1 MIFSLV
7 NIGINKMISKIK
19 HCTQEAFIK
28 KIYIVLSLCNIL
40 LSNDTFS
47 IVAVDTLTGQVGS
60 AGASCIQ
67 GSIIISDI
75 HPGLGAIH
83 TQSYWNASNQ
93 NSASSLM
100 EQGYAPQ
107 DIIDWLVE
115 NDAQNNPTIRQYG
128 VVDLLNGGRSA
139 AFTGENC
146 SDFKGHK
153 IGDTYA
159 IQGNILLGQ
168 SILDDMEEAFLT
180 QYGTFEEKLM
190 ASLMAANVV
199 GADTRCTPYGTP
211 SISAFIRVSDP
222 NDYEDQLFMDINVNN
237 APLTLNPLD
246 SLHVLYWDWKIE
258 QYILG
263 DIDFNRKVDI
273 LDILFLCD
281 QVGSYQSIM
290 DHAFEASDMNMNGE
304 LEITD
309 LYLLLFDII
318 GTVGG

>member
-1 MIFSLV
+1 MIYKVKQFAEKVS
-7 NIGINKMISKIK
+7 
-19 HCTQEAFIK
+19 IK
-28 KIYIVLSLCNIL
+28 KICIILSLYNIL

-47 IVAVDTLTGQVGS
+47 IVAVDTLTGQIGS

-67 GSIIISDI
+67 GSIVISDI

-93 NSASSLM
+93 DSASSLM

-115 NDAQNNPTIRQYG
+115 NDAQNDPTIRQYG
-128 VVDLLNGGRSA
+128 IVDLLEGGRSA

-222 NDYEDQLFMDINVNN
+222 NDDNADHLYMDINVDN

-246 SLHVLYWDWKIE
+246 SLHVLYWDWKIQ

-263 DIDFNRKVDI
+263 DIDFNRKIDI

-281 QVGSYQSIM
+281 QVSNYQSIM
-290 DHAFEASDMNMNGE
+290 DHAFEASDINMNGE

-318 GTVGG
+318 GLIGG

>member
-1 MIFSLV
+1 
-7 NIGINKMISKIK
+7 MISKVK
-19 HCTQEAFIK
+19 HCAQKVFIK

-168 SILDDMEEAFLT
+168 SIIDDMEEAFLT

-211 SISAFIRVSDP
+211 SISAFIRVSNP

-237 APLTLNPLD
+237 APLTLNPID

>member
-1 MIFSLV
+1 MIYKVKQFAQKVS
-7 NIGINKMISKIK
+7 
-19 HCTQEAFIK
+19 IK
-28 KIYIVLSLCNIL
+28 KICIILSLCNIL

-47 IVAVDTLTGQVGS
+47 IVAVDTLTGQIGS

-93 NSASSLM
+93 DSASSLM

-115 NDAQNNPTIRQYG
+115 NDAQNDPTIRQYG
-128 VVDLLNGGRSA
+128 VVDLLEGGRSA

-222 NDYEDQLFMDINVNN
+222 NDYGDNLFLDINVNN

-263 DIDFNRKVDI
+263 DIDFNRKIDI

-281 QVGSYQSIM
+281 QISNYQSII

-318 GTVGG
+318 GVIGG

>member
-1 MIFSLV
+1 MKSIV
-7 NIGINKMISKIK
+7 K
-19 HCTQEAFIK
+19 HYTQKVFIK

-93 NSASSLM
+93 DSASSLM
-100 EQGYAPQ
+100 EQGYAPK

-168 SILDDMEEAFLT
+168 SILDDMEEAFLS

-281 QVGSYQSIM
+281 QVSSYQSIM

-309 LYLLLFDII
+309 VYLLLFDII

>member
-1 MIFSLV
+1 MKSIV
-7 NIGINKMISKIK
+7 K
-19 HCTQEAFIK
+19 HYTQRVFVK
-28 KIYIVLSLCNIL
+28 KIYIVLSLGNIL

-83 TQSYWNASNQ
+83 TQSYWNSSNQ
-93 NSASSLM
+93 DNASSLM

-107 DIIDWLVE
+107 EIIDWLVQ
-115 NDAQNNPTIRQYG
+115 NDAQNDPTIRQYG
-128 VVDLLNGGRSA
+128 VVDLLDGGRSA
-139 AFTGENC
+139 AFTGGNC

-153 IGDTYA
+153 IGETYA

-246 SLHVLYWDWKIE
+246 SLHVLYWDWKID

-273 LDILFLCD
+273 VDILFLCD
-281 QVGSYQSIM
+281 QVSNYQPIM
-290 DHAFEASDMNMNGE
+290 NHAFEASDMNMNGE

-318 GTVGG
+318 GVIGG

>member
-1 MIFSLV
+1 MIYEVKQYAQKVS
-7 NIGINKMISKIK
+7 
-19 HCTQEAFIK
+19 IK
-28 KIYIVLSLCNIL
+28 KICIILSLCNTL

-47 IVAVDTLTGQVGS
+47 IVAVDTLTGQIGS

-93 NSASSLM
+93 DSASSLM
-100 EQGYAPQ
+100 EQGYEPQ

-115 NDAQNNPTIRQYG
+115 NDAQNDPTIRQYG
-128 VVDLLNGGRSA
+128 IVDLLEGGRSA

-222 NDYEDQLFMDINVNN
+222 NDYGDHLFMDINVNN
-237 APLTLNPLD
+237 APLTINPLD
-246 SLHVLYWDWKIE
+246 SLNVSYWNWKIE

-263 DIDFNRKVDI
+263 DIDFNRGIDI

-281 QVGSYQSIM
+281 HVSSYQPIM

-309 LYLLLFDII
+309 LYLLLFNII
-318 GTVGG
+318 GMIGG

>member
-1 MIFSLV
+1 MKSIV
-7 NIGINKMISKIK
+7 K
-19 HCTQEAFIK
+19 HYTQKVFIK

-93 NSASSLM
+93 DSASSLM

-146 SDFKGHK
+146 SDFKWHK
-153 IGDTYA
+153 I
-159 IQGNILLGQ
+159 
-168 SILDDMEEAFLT
+168 
-180 QYGTFEEKLM
+180 
-190 ASLMAANVV
+190 
-199 GADTRCTPYGTP
+199 
-211 SISAFIRVSDP
+211 
-222 NDYEDQLFMDINVNN
+222 
-237 APLTLNPLD
+237 
-246 SLHVLYWDWKIE
+246 
-258 QYILG
+258 
-263 DIDFNRKVDI
+263 
-273 LDILFLCD
+273 
-281 QVGSYQSIM
+281 
-290 DHAFEASDMNMNGE
+290 
-304 LEITD
+304 
-309 LYLLLFDII
+309 
-318 GTVGG
+318 

>member
-1 MIFSLV
+1 MIYKVKKYAQKFS
-7 NIGINKMISKIK
+7 NKRICI
-19 HCTQEAFIK
+19 I
-28 KIYIVLSLCNIL
+28 LSLCNIL

-47 IVAVDTLTGQVGS
+47 IVAVDTLTGQIGS

-93 NSASSLM
+93 DSASSLM
-100 EQGYAPQ
+100 EQGYEPQ

-115 NDAQNNPTIRQYG
+115 NDAQNDPTIRQYG
-128 VVDLLNGGRSA
+128 IVDLLEGGRSA

-222 NDYEDQLFMDINVNN
+222 NDYGDHLFMDINVNN
-237 APLTLNPLD
+237 APLTINPLD
-246 SLHVLYWDWKIE
+246 SLHVLYWNWKIE
-258 QYILG
+258 QYIIG
-263 DIDFNRKVDI
+263 DIDFNREIDI

-281 QVGSYQSIM
+281 QISSYQPVM

-318 GTVGG
+318 GIIAG

>member
-1 MIFSLV
+1 MIY
-7 NIGINKMISKIK
+7 KIK
-19 HCTQEAFIK
+19 QFAENVSIKNICTI
-28 KIYIVLSLCNIL
+28 LSLFNIL
-40 LSNDTFS
+40 LPNDTFS
-47 IVAVDTLTGQVGS
+47 IVAVDTLTGQIGS

-93 NSASSLM
+93 DSASSLM
-100 EQGYAPQ
+100 EQGYEPQ

-115 NDAQNNPTIRQYG
+115 NDAQNDPTIRQYG
-128 VVDLLNGGRSA
+128 IVDLLEGGRSA

-153 IGDTYA
+153 IGNTYA

-222 NDYEDQLFMDINVNN
+222 NDYGDHMFLDINVDN

-263 DIDFNRKVDI
+263 DIDFNRKIDI

-281 QVGSYQSIM
+281 QVSNYQPIM

-318 GTVGG
+318 GVIGG

>member
-1 MIFSLV
+1 
-7 NIGINKMISKIK
+7 MISKMK
-19 HCTQEAFIK
+19 HCTQEVFNK

-67 GSIIISDI
+67 GSIVISDI

-139 AFTGENC
+139 AFTGEN
-146 SDFKGHK
+146 
-153 IGDTYA
+153 
-159 IQGNILLGQ
+159 L
-168 SILDDMEEAFLT
+168 
-180 QYGTFEEKLM
+180 
-190 ASLMAANVV
+190 SL
-199 GADTRCTPYGTP
+199 
-211 SISAFIRVSDP
+211 IHI
-222 NDYEDQLFMDINVNN
+222 
-237 APLTLNPLD
+237 
-246 SLHVLYWDWKIE
+246 
-258 QYILG
+258 
-263 DIDFNRKVDI
+263 
-273 LDILFLCD
+273 
-281 QVGSYQSIM
+281 
-290 DHAFEASDMNMNGE
+290 
-304 LEITD
+304 
-309 LYLLLFDII
+309 
-318 GTVGG
+318 

>member
-1 MIFSLV
+1 MIYKVKQFAEKVS
-7 NIGINKMISKIK
+7 
-19 HCTQEAFIK
+19 IK
-28 KIYIVLSLCNIL
+28 KICIILSLYNIL

-47 IVAVDTLTGQVGS
+47 IVAVDTLTGLIGS

-67 GSIIISDI
+67 GSIVISDI

-93 NSASSLM
+93 DSASSLM

-115 NDAQNNPTIRQYG
+115 NDAQNDPTIRQYG
-128 VVDLLNGGRSA
+128 IVDLLEGGRSA

-246 SLHVLYWDWKIE
+246 SLHVLYWDWKIQ

-263 DIDFNRKVDI
+263 DIDFNRKIDI

-281 QVGSYQSIM
+281 QVSNYQSIM
-290 DHAFEASDMNMNGE
+290 DHAFEASDINMNGE

-318 GTVGG
+318 GLIGG

>member
-1 MIFSLV
+1 MKSIV
-7 NIGINKMISKIK
+7 K
-19 HCTQEAFIK
+19 HYTQKVFIK

-47 IVAVDTLTGQVGS
+47 IVAVDTLTGQIGS

-93 NSASSLM
+93 DSASSLM

-115 NDAQNNPTIRQYG
+115 NDAQNDPTIRQYG
-128 VVDLLNGGRSA
+128 VVDLLEGGRSA

-222 NDYEDQLFMDINVNN
+222 NDYGDNLFLDINVNN

-263 DIDFNRKVDI
+263 DIDFNRKIDI

-281 QVGSYQSIM
+281 QISYYQSII

-318 GTVGG
+318 GVIGG

>member
-1 MIFSLV
+1 MKSIV
-7 NIGINKMISKIK
+7 KQY
-19 HCTQEAFIK
+19 TQKVFIK

-93 NSASSLM
+93 DSASSLM

-281 QVGSYQSIM
+281 QVSSYQSIM

-309 LYLLLFDII
+309 VYLLLFDII

>member
-1 MIFSLV
+1 MIYKVKKYAQKFS
-7 NIGINKMISKIK
+7 NKRICI
-19 HCTQEAFIK
+19 I
-28 KIYIVLSLCNIL
+28 LSLCNIL

-47 IVAVDTLTGQVGS
+47 IVAVDTLTGQIGS

-75 HPGLGAIH
+75 RPGLGAIH

-93 NSASSLM
+93 DSASSLM
-100 EQGYAPQ
+100 EQGYEPQ

-115 NDAQNNPTIRQYG
+115 NDAQNDPTIRQYG
-128 VVDLLNGGRSA
+128 IVDLLEGGRSA

-222 NDYEDQLFMDINVNN
+222 NDYGDHLFMDINVNN
-237 APLTLNPLD
+237 APLTINPLD
-246 SLHVLYWDWKIE
+246 SLHVLYWNWKIE
-258 QYILG
+258 QYIIG
-263 DIDFNRKVDI
+263 DIDFNREIDI

-281 QVGSYQSIM
+281 QISSYQPVM

-318 GTVGG
+318 GIIAG

>member
-1 MIFSLV
+1 MKSIV
-7 NIGINKMISKIK
+7 K
-19 HCTQEAFIK
+19 HYTQKVFIK

-93 NSASSLM
+93 DSASSLM
-100 EQGYAPQ
+100 EQGYAPK

-168 SILDDMEEAFLT
+168 SILDDMEEAFLS

-281 QVGSYQSIM
+281 QVGNYQIIM

>member
-1 MIFSLV
+1 MIYKVKQYAQKVS
-7 NIGINKMISKIK
+7 
-19 HCTQEAFIK
+19 IK
-28 KIYIVLSLCNIL
+28 KICIILSLCNIL

-47 IVAVDTLTGQVGS
+47 IVAVDTLTGQIGS

-93 NSASSLM
+93 DSASSLM
-100 EQGYAPQ
+100 EQGYEPQ

-115 NDAQNNPTIRQYG
+115 NDAQNDPTIRQYG
-128 VVDLLNGGRSA
+128 IVDLLEGGRSA

-153 IGDTYA
+153 IGNTYA

-222 NDYEDQLFMDINVNN
+222 NDYGDHLFMDINVDN
-237 APLTLNPLD
+237 APLTINPLD

-263 DIDFNRKVDI
+263 DIDFNRKIDI

-281 QVGSYQSIM
+281 QVSYYQPIM

-318 GTVGG
+318 GVIGG